1 LGASARSTAAHAIS
15 PRISA
20 VHTRIPR
27 PGQSIRRRLLGAT
40 FRLAFTA
47 LVGFFDFVELKFRD
61 FVEFNRVRLQTPL

>member
-1 LGASARSTAAHAIS
+1 
-15 PRISA
+15 
-20 VHTRIPR
+20 
-27 PGQSIRRRLLGAT
+27 LGAT